1 MVIIINAPDAGLTQ
15 NTRAFL
21 IINGA
26 RDGCQS
32 GKEV

>member
-1 MVIIINAPDAGLTQ
+1 MVIIINAPDAVLTQ

-21 IINGA
+21 IVIDA